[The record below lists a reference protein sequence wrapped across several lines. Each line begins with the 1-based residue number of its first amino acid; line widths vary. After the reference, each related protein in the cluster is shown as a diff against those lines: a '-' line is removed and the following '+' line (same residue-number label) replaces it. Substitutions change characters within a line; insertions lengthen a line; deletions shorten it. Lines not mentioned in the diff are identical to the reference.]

1 MRAGE
6 VVALDDGSSA
16 TVWTEHVHANGA
28 KVVASYVDGQLPGVP
43 AVTRN
48 DHGDGVA
55 WYLACG
61 LTGDGLDRLV
71 RGALDHA
78 GVATGAQ
85 DVEVVRR
92 TGEVAGA
99 AVSWLVAVN
108 HGDSDAELSA
118 VGVEL
123 LSGARASGRVV
134 VPAGGVVVV
143 REEV

>member
-1 MRAGE
+1 M
-6 VVALDDGSSA
+6 
-16 TVWTEHVHANGA
+16 
-28 KVVASYVDGQLPGVP
+28 
-43 AVTRN
+43 
-48 DHGDGVA
+48 
-55 WYLACG
+55 
-61 LTGDGLDRLV
+61 
-71 RGALDHA
+71 
-78 GVATGAQ
+78 
-85 DVEVVRR
+85 VRR